1 MFGEMA
7 MDTTFPSTG
16 GALLDG
22 REATVASSFYYLD
35 SLFIGVDIEDY
46 SGSCC
51 LPYHLQKH

>member
-7 MDTTFPSTG
+7 MDTTFPFTG

-35 SLFIGVDIEDY
+35 SFFIGVER
-46 SGSCC
+46 
-51 LPYHLQKH
+51 

>member
-1 MFGEMA
+1 MFGDMA

-16 GALLDG
+16 GVILDG

-35 SLFIGVDIEDY
+35 SFFIVIDIEDY
-46 SGSCC
+46 SRSCC